1 MSFTDILFSM
11 DYQVCDLAPAD
22 LGAAV
27 QLLETLRPLPD
38 SAPMEIAQFIADVND
53 GAVVVVALANRT
65 LVGLASA
72 RVAGDR
78 AWTQLV
84 AIAPD
89 WRRRG
94 IGSALARGLENRLL
108 HLGVRKISA
117 LLGPGTVGE
126 QALENRGFTPI
137 RGMVL
142 YEKSLSF
149 EPSEVRIID
158 KWGGQILDGD
168 LWDQLAGMEREKAL
182 IEQRIVAPL
191 SNPTLAAQIGLRLPS
206 TVLMFGPPG
215 TGKTTFARSLAS
227 RLAWPFVELL
237 PSKLSS
243 GEGTLANELREALT
257 ELGRLDHAVVF
268 IDEFDEI
275 APARESR
282 PASAGVVNELLKS
295 LPELRQRPGKL
306 LICATNFVE
315 TIDPAVLR
323 PGRFDLLIGIGPPNL
338 TALSALWHQAL
349 ESMSTDVH
357 LDADSLAKRCIGFT
371 PGDVDLAAQRAAATA
386 FARARDHKV
395 DAIVTADDVHS
406 AIDRTKP
413 SITQDMLEKFN
424 SEVITFERI

>member
-1 MSFTDILFSM
+1 MEF
-11 DYQVCDLAPAD
+11 QVCDLTPAD

-38 SAPMEIAQFIADVND
+38 SAPMEIADFIADIND
-53 GAVVVVALANRT
+53 GATSVVALANGV

-84 AIAPD
+84 AISPD
-89 WRRRG
+89 WRKQG
-94 IGSALARGLENRLL
+94 VGSALARGLENRLL
-108 HLGVRKISA
+108 HRGVRKISA

-126 QALENRGFTPI
+126 QALVNRGFTATS
-137 RGMVL
+137 GMVL
-142 YEKSLSF
+142 YEKALSL

-168 LWDQLAGMEREKAL
+168 LWERLAGMEREKSL
-182 IEQRIVAPL
+182 IDQRIVAPL
-191 SNPTLAAQIGLRLPS
+191 SDPALAARIGLRLPS
-206 TVLMFGPPG
+206 TALMFGPPG
-215 TGKTTFARSLAS
+215 TGKTTFARALAS
-227 RLAWPFVELL
+227 RLKWPFVELL

-243 GEGTLANELREALT
+243 GEGTLANELREAFV

-295 LPELRQRPGKL
+295 LPEFRQRPGKL

-338 TALSALWHQAL
+338 TALSALWQQAL
-349 ESMSTDVH
+349 EPMTVKGRIDPEF
-357 LDADSLAKRCIGFT
+357 LAGRCVGFT
-371 PGDVDLAAQRAAATA
+371 PGDVDLAAQRAAAEA
-386 FARARDHKV
+386 FARGRDEEES
-395 DAIVTADDVHS
+395 AMVTLEDVL
-406 AIDRTKP
+406 AAVERTRP
-413 SITQDMLEKFN
+413 SITPDMLEAFN
-424 SEVITFERI
+424 SEVVAFERI